1 MKCVQITYGKKQG
14 VAVLDW
20 DNKLVVNC
28 DPFNLKIGD
37 DLSVHYRN
45 HKGEYQYENIPIYT
59 APYHPQESL
68 NWLLAKNPK
77 LNTLIET
84 FNLVLSV

>member
-1 MKCVQITYGKKQG
+1 MKCVQITSSKKHG
-14 VAVLDW
+14 IAVLDW

-28 DPFNLKIGD
+28 DQFGLRVGD

-45 HKGEYQYENIPIYT
+45 NKDVYQYENIPIYT

-68 NWLLAKNPK
+68 DWLLNKNPK
-77 LNTLIET
+77 LNTLIEK
-84 FNLVLSV
+84 FSLVLSV